1 MSAGGLGVAGD
12 SRGAAA
18 ESADRPA
25 APSCPVLVEG
35 LAVHGPNGQELFG
48 PLDFRIE
55 AGSVA
60 ALTGPSGAGKTTL
73 MRALLGDLPRGA
85 RRSGSVVVAGHEVFA
100 LPAAALQRF
109 RRTHVAYVGQDPGSA
124 LNPLM
129 RVQGLLH
136 EVAPHATR
144 DYLVETLELVGLSPE
159 HLRRRAAELSG
170 GQQRRVALA
179 RALIRH
185 TDVLILDEPLAG
197 LHGALRTDIA
207 RLLTEVAADRS
218 VAVLL
223 SGHDTATIHA
233 VADQKIELGS
243 AVTFGG
249 SDRPASALLFS
260 PGATAGT
267 AEASMADTVR
277 RDAEAEPSGRSA
289 EPCLGAADAAS
300 RPGREPLGATRTDPA
315 VADDPSSRERAARV
329 LEESVPGHV
338 GPARTPLLLR
348 GNGIT
353 AAIAGRE
360 VLTGIDVEL
369 AAGGA
374 LAVVGA
380 SGAGKTTL
388 ARVIAG
394 LHRTATGTLELHGES
409 LPLAHGTRKSLGS
422 RGIQLVT
429 QNPRSALNP
438 RRTVAQTLG
447 RPLRRIGRV
456 PRRQVAQ
463 HVTEL
468 LAAVELAPE
477 LAQRYPHQL
486 SGGQRQRVAVA
497 RALAAEPAVL
507 LCDEITSALDHA
519 TAAALM
525 ALLDRIRA
533 ERAMGLL
540 VISHDMALVAAHC
553 PRLVVLDHGRIV
565 ESGETATVLAAPAH
579 QATRDLLR

>member
-1 MSAGGLGVAGD
+1 MAERGRDAAVRDSVLDGGLGVDGD
-12 SRGAAA
+12 SR
-18 ESADRPA
+18 PA
-25 APSCPVLVEG
+25 VPSCPVLVEG

-55 AGSVA
+55 AGGVA

-85 RRSGSVVVAGHEVFA
+85 RRSGSVVVADHDVFA
-100 LPAAALQRF
+100 LNPAALQRF

-129 RVQGLLH
+129 RVHGLLH
-136 EVAPHATR
+136 EVAPHAAR
-144 DYLVETLELVGLSPE
+144 AHLVETLELVGLSPE

-179 RALIRH
+179 RALIRQ

-233 VADQKIELGS
+233 VADQVIALGS
-243 AVTFGG
+243 VVTAFG
-249 SDRPASALLFS
+249 SPDRPAAAGLRFS
-260 PGATAGT
+260 PGATPRS
-267 AEASMADTVR
+267 AEASLIDPAR
-277 RDAEAEPSGRSA
+277 RDVEAEPSS
-289 EPCLGAADAAS
+289 P
-300 RPGREPLGATRTDPA
+300 
-315 VADDPSSRERAARV
+315 ERAAAAFEAPAPDRAW
-329 LEESVPGHV
+329 PG
-338 GPARTPLLLR
+338 RTPLLLR
-348 GNGIT
+348 GKGIT
-353 AAIAGRE
+353 AGIAGRE
-360 VLTGIDVEL
+360 VLTGIDIEL
-369 AAGGA
+369 AAGSA

-394 LHRTATGTLELHGES
+394 LHRTATGTLELHGAP
-409 LPLAHGTRKSLGS
+409 LPLAHGARKSLGS

-525 ALLDRIRA
+525 ALLDRIRT

-565 ESGETATVLAAPAH
+565 ESGETATVLTAPAQ

>member
-1 MSAGGLGVAGD
+1 MAERGRDAAVRDSVLEGGLGVDGD
-12 SRGAAA
+12 RGRA
-18 ESADRPA
+18 ESADRLTV
-25 APSCPVLVEG
+25 PSCPVLVEG

-48 PLDFRIE
+48 PLDFRI
-55 AGSVA
+55 ATGSVA

-85 RRSGSVVVAGHEVFA
+85 RRSGSVVVADHDVFA
-100 LPAAALQRF
+100 LNPAALQRF

-129 RVQGLLH
+129 RVHGLLH
-136 EVAPHATR
+136 EVAPHAAR
-144 DYLVETLELVGLSPE
+144 AHLVETLELVGLSPE

-179 RALIRH
+179 RALIRQ

-233 VADQKIELGS
+233 VADQVIELGAVS
-243 AVTFGG
+243 AFG
-249 SDRPASALLFS
+249 SPDRPAAAALISPSA
-260 PGATAGT
+260 T
-267 AEASMADTVR
+267 
-277 RDAEAEPSGRSA
+277 
-289 EPCLGAADAAS
+289 
-300 RPGREPLGATRTDPA
+300 
-315 VADDPSSRERAARV
+315 
-329 LEESVPGHV
+329 V
-338 GPARTPLLLR
+338 GPDVPASDRVGPGPKPLLLR
-348 GNGIT
+348 GNAIT

-369 AAGGA
+369 AAGSA

-388 ARVIAG
+388 ARVLAG
-394 LHRTATGTLELHGES
+394 LHRTATGTLELHGAS
-409 LPLAHGTRKSLGS
+409 LPLTHGARKSLGDK
-422 RGIQLVT
+422 GIQLVT

-447 RPLRRIGRV
+447 RPLRRIGGV
-456 PRRQVAQ
+456 PKRRVAQ
-463 HVTEL
+463 HVTDL

-477 LAQRYPHQL
+477 LAQRYPHEL

-540 VISHDMALVAAHC
+540 VISHDMALVAAYC

-565 ESGETATVLAAPAH
+565 ESGETAAVLAAPAH

>member
-1 MSAGGLGVAGD
+1 MAERGHKAAVRDSVLDGGLGVDGD
-12 SRGAAA
+12 SRSAA
-18 ESADRPA
+18 ESTDRPA
-25 APSCPVLVEG
+25 VPSCPVLVEG

-85 RRSGSVVVAGHEVFA
+85 WRSGSVVVAGHEVFA

-129 RVQGLLH
+129 RVHGLLH

-233 VADQKIELGS
+233 VADQVIELGS
-243 AVTFGG
+243 VVTTFG
-249 SDRPASALLFS
+249 SPDRPVTEVLFS
-260 PGATAGT
+260 PSTT
-267 AEASMADTVR
+267 PEPAE
-277 RDAEAEPSGRSA
+277 
-289 EPCLGAADAAS
+289 
-300 RPGREPLGATRTDPA
+300 
-315 VADDPSSRERAARV
+315 V
-329 LEESVPGHV
+329 LEVPAPDRV
-338 GPARTPLLLR
+338 GPGSKPLLLR

-369 AAGGA
+369 ATGAA

-409 LPLAHGTRKSLGS
+409 LPLAHGARKSLGS
-422 RGIQLVT
+422 KGIQLVT

-540 VISHDMALVAAHC
+540 VISHDMALVTAHC

-565 ESGETATVLAAPAH
+565 ESGETATVLGAPAH

>member
-1 MSAGGLGVAGD
+1 MAERGRDAAVRNSVLDGGLGVEGD
-12 SRGAAA
+12 SGGAA
-18 ESADRPA
+18 ESAGRSA
-25 APSCPVLVEG
+25 VPSCPVLVEG

-48 PLDFRIE
+48 PLDFRI
-55 AGSVA
+55 ATGSVA

-85 RRSGSVVVAGHEVFA
+85 ERSGSVVVAGHDVFA
-100 LPAAALQRF
+100 LNPAALQRF

-129 RVQGLLH
+129 RVHGLLH

-144 DYLVETLELVGLSPE
+144 DYLAETLELVGLSPE

-185 TDVLILDEPLAG
+185 ADVLILDEPLAG

-233 VADQKIELGS
+233 VADQVIELGS
-243 AVTFGG
+243 AVTTFGG
-249 SDRPASALLFS
+249 PDRTAAAPLLF
-260 PGATAGT
+260 A
-267 AEASMADTVR
+267 
-277 RDAEAEPSGRSA
+277 RSA
-289 EPCLGAADAAS
+289 T
-300 RPGREPLGATRTDPA
+300 PGRAEVLDAPD
-315 VADDPSSRERAARV
+315 RAGS
-329 LEESVPGHV
+329 E
-338 GPARTPLLLR
+338 RTPLLLR

-353 AAIAGRE
+353 AVIAGRE
-360 VLTGIDVEL
+360 VLTGVDVEL
-369 AAGGA
+369 AAGSA

-394 LHRTATGTLELHGES
+394 LHRTATGTLELHGAV
-409 LPLAHGTRKSLGS
+409 LPLAHGARKLLGS
-422 RGIQLVT
+422 NGIQLVT

-438 RRTVAQTLG
+438 RRTVAQTLA
-447 RPLRRIGRV
+447 RPLRRFGGV

-463 HVTEL
+463 HVTDL

-519 TAAALM
+519 TAGALM

-553 PRLVVLDHGRIV
+553 PRIVVLDHGRIV
-565 ESGETATVLAAPAH
+565 ESGETATILAAPAQ